1 MPLGKLSHK
10 QLQHAYVTLNELS
23 NIIDSDDKSKN
34 SKIIETTNK
43 FYTLIP
49 HDFGVKKPQLI
60 DSKEILN
67 VRSIELKCIVIYCR
81 LMFVNFI
88 YYIGKIRYDTKLDG
102 NQNCL

>member
-23 NIIDSDDKSKN
+23 NIIDSDDKIKN
-34 SKIIETTNK
+34 SKVIEITNK

-49 HDFGVKKPQLI
+49 HDFGIKTPQLI

-67 VRSIELKCIVIYCR
+67 VCSVQLKCIVIMYCR
-81 LMFVNFI
+81 LMFVNFKNI
-88 YYIGKIRYDTKLDG
+88 YLSR
-102 NQNCL
+102 QN